1 MNLNEHAIQIAQQT
15 SKDRGN
21 CYKALKTLLA
31 KIDNEHIESLSYN
44 SDFSHVT
51 LNGVDFFQDA
61 RKHWKQKD
69 VHQPIPA
76 QVVVE
81 NKKLSAISVKQDDPS
96 IALAMSMISF
106 TTESTKPVETPEPY
120 YIGDRIHTASGI
132 DGTKYYEGGILVEH
146 APDSC
151 VDEPT
156 VIDAKSCVSD
166 IESYK
171 AKLISLYLSN
181 GYSQYDAEVS
191 ANAQMNA
198 FATKHDPDI
207 TGTYEQ
213 VSDDSFLFNGKET
226 VLFDEET
233 QEFQM

>member
-1 MNLNEHAIQIAQQT
+1 MNLNEHAIQISQQT
-15 SKDRGN
+15 GKDRGN
-21 CYKALKTLLA
+21 CHKALKTLLA
-31 KIDNEHIESLSYN
+31 KINNEHIESLSYN
-44 SDFSHVT
+44 SDFTEVNI
-51 LNGVDFFQDA
+51 NGVDFFQDA

-69 VHQPIPA
+69 VHQQTPVIKT
-76 QVVVE
+76 VE
-81 NKKLSAISVKQDDPS
+81 KETLIVTEPEVDPS
-96 IALAMSMISF
+96 ITLAMSMISF

-166 IESYK
+166 IDSYK

-191 ANAQMNA
+191 ANAQLNA
-198 FATKHDPDI
+198 FTAKHDPDL
-207 TGTYEQ
+207 TGTYEK
-213 VSDDSFLFNGKET
+213 VTDDTFLFNGKE
-226 VLFDEET
+226 VKFDEEDK
-233 QEFQM
+233 EWK